1 VARLPAAGDWSYV
14 SPKLVEVALPL
25 EAISAACRRDKD
37 KKTGTIRNV
46 HKWFAPMPTPA
57 WRALLFAALVDDPG
71 DGPERAALLRMVE
84 RLVPPDGN
92 PPDAATLAEA
102 QAILMKATNGDPPTV
117 FDPFCGGGSTLVEA
131 QRLGLPAAG
140 SDLNPVPVLITRVL
154 TELVPQVAGRPPLV
168 ADPSRLDMKMT
179 GGPLDGFLADC
190 RHYAERVRAQVWD
203 EIGHLYPEPP
213 GGGTVIAWLWART
226 VTCPNPACRAVAPLV
241 SSFWL
246 SKKKGALTWSEPVDL
261 RPGQPARFEVR
272 TGTAGPTAKGTVGR
286 VAARCLVCEQPI
298 GLTHVRTEG
307 RSGRMGEQLMAV
319 AVGGADG
326 RRYLSPARA
335 DGTVPHVDRPP
346 DRPQLAIPDKAL
358 GFRVQLYGMNDYADL
373 FTNRQLITLGAF
385 ADAVANVPAWVA
397 ADGGDPIYAE
407 TVASVLG
414 LSVSK
419 LAASAS
425 TQVRWR
431 LRSVESKAEA
441 AFGRHALPM
450 VWDFAETNPFGRS
463 VGDWL
468 GQVDSTSSAIRSL
481 PQESAA
487 SRTFKADARSAASA
501 GLLSTLIATDPPYF
515 AQIGYADLSDY
526 FYVWLRR
533 ALGTVHPDLFATV
546 ATPKSDELIAAPY
559 RHGGSLGQATKY
571 FVEGFTETF
580 HNLQAASKPGLPM
593 LIVYAHRQEDSDS
606 DGVSTS
612 TAWDA
617 MLSAIIAAGLKIV
630 GTWPLHATTTN
641 RQIGQGTN
649 ALASY
654 MVLVCRPQAAAKPT
668 DRQGFVAA
676 LHAELPRAIRK
687 LQEGDISTVDLGP
700 AAIGPGMAV
709 FSRFSRV
716 IEPSGGAMA
725 VGTALSLISQV
736 SAEVLDEFVGDL
748 DKETRWAMTWFK
760 SHGFEP
766 GPYDDAEKLFK
777 RTDTSLEALDRAGIA
792 TGAKG
797 KVVLTPRGKL
807 PDAWDPATD
816 RHLTVWEV
824 TQHLVKR
831 LTSAGG
837 EQAAADLLRKC
848 RQWGDAARDL
858 AQWMAA
864 ASLASRPAEAL
875 DLDSLVTSWSQL
887 VRLAERPDVGQGELV
902 PPGTVGG

>member
-1 VARLPAAGDWSYV
+1 V

-102 QAILMKATNGDPPTV
+102 NALIMKATDGDPPTV

-154 TELVPQVAGRPPLV
+154 TELIPAVAGRPALV
-168 ADPSRLDMKMT
+168 ADPTRLDIKMT

-190 RHYAERVRAQVWD
+190 RHYAERVREKVWA
-203 EIGHLYPEPP
+203 EIGHLYPKPP
-213 GGGTVIAWLWART
+213 GGGTTVAWLWART
-226 VTCPNPACRAVAPLV
+226 VVCPNPACRAIAPLV

-246 SKKKGALTWSEPVDL
+246 SKRKGASTWLEPKVLDPGAPVRFAVLTGIGAPTRQRTVS
-261 RPGQPARFEVR
+261 R
-272 TGTAGPTAKGTVGR
+272 TGGN
-286 VAARCLVCEQPI
+286 CLVCRQAI
-298 GLTHVRTEG
+298 GFAHIRAEG
-307 RSGRMGEQLMAV
+307 KANRLDVQLLAAAVDSPSGRQYL
-319 AVGGADG
+319 GAQDVTPPDV
-326 RRYLSPARA
+326 L
-335 DGTVPHVDRPP
+335 RPP
-346 DRPQLAIPDKAL
+346 EAPEILLSMNPRDLKTPNY
-358 GFRVQLYGMNDYADL
+358 GFDTVADL
-373 FTNRQLITLGAF
+373 FSNRQLTALGTF
-385 ADAVANVPAWVA
+385 ADVVKEVPNWIT
-397 ADGGDPIYAE
+397 ADGADSAYVRGIS
-407 TVASVLG
+407 SVLG
-414 LSVSK
+414 LCVSK
-419 LAASAS
+419 IAMANS
-425 TQVRWR
+425 TQVRWFIDPR
-431 LRSVESKAEA
+431 NGSGKATQ

-450 VWDFAETNPFGRS
+450 VWDFTETNPFGGS

-468 GQVDSTSSAIRSL
+468 GQLGSLATGLRSL
-481 PQESAA
+481 APDVKA
-487 SRTFKADARSAASA
+487 SRTYQSDARLAGARLGSSA
-501 GLLSTLIATDPPYF
+501 LIATDPPYF

-533 ALGTVHPDLFATV
+533 ALGEVHPDLFATI
-546 ATPKSDELIAAPY
+546 AAPKADELIASPY
-559 RHGGSLGQATKY
+559 RHAGSTSRATEY
-571 FVEGFTETF
+571 FVRGFTEAF
-580 HNLQAASKPGLPM
+580 QSLAGASAPQFPI
-593 LIVYAHRQEDSDS
+593 LIVYAHRQEESDH
-606 DGVSTS
+606 DGVMTS

-617 MLSAIIAAGLKIV
+617 MLSALLAGGLKIV
-630 GTWPLHATTTN
+630 GTWPIHATHSS
-641 RQIGQGTN
+641 RQIGLGTN

-654 MVLVCRPQAAAKPT
+654 MILVCRAREGTSKPT
-668 DRQGFVAA
+668 DRQGFIGA

-687 LQEGDISTVDLGP
+687 VQEGDISTIDLGP

-716 IEPSGGAMA
+716 IEPTGSAMS

-736 SAEVLDEFVGDL
+736 SSEVLDEFVGDL

-760 SHGFEP
+760 DRGFEP
-766 GPYDDAEKLFK
+766 GPFDDAEKLFK
-777 RTDTSLEALDRAGIA
+777 RTDTSLEALTRAGIA

-797 KVVLTPRGKL
+797 KVVLIGRDAL
-807 PDAWDPATD
+807 PDDWDPETD
-816 RHLTVWEV
+816 RHLTVWEI

-837 EQAAADLLRKC
+837 EQAAADLLRKV
-848 RQWGDAARDL
+848 RRHGDPARDL
-858 AQWMAA
+858 AQWLAA
-864 ASLASRPAEAL
+864 VSLKTRPAEAL
-875 DLDSLVTSWSQL
+875 DLDALVTSWSEL
-887 VRLAERPDVGQGELV
+887 VRLAERPEMGQGQFS
-902 PPGTVGG
+902 

>member
-1 VARLPAAGDWSYV
+1 M

-71 DGPERAALLRMVE
+71 DGPERAELLRMVE

-92 PPDAATLAEA
+92 PPDADTLAEA
-102 QAILMKATNGDPPTV
+102 NAILMKATGGDPPTV

-154 TELVPQVAGRPPLV
+154 TELIPQVAGRPPLV
-168 ADPSRLDMKMT
+168 ADPARLGMKVT

-190 RHYAERVRAQVWD
+190 RHYAERVREKVWA

-226 VTCPNPACRAVAPLV
+226 VTCPNPACRAIAPLV

-246 SKKKGALTWSEPVDL
+246 SKKKGALTWIEPTGL
-261 RPGQPARFEVR
+261 GPGKPVRFEVNA
-272 TGTAGPTAKGTVGR
+272 GTAGPPVQRTVKRTGGT
-286 VAARCLVCEQPI
+286 CLVCNQPI
-298 GLTHVRTEG
+298 GFPYVRTEG
-307 RSGRMGEQLMAV
+307 KANRLGVQLLALV
-319 AVGGADG
+319 IDSLVG
-326 RRYLSPARA
+326 RRFDPPSATDLRTDVARPSGAPEVLLSPNPR
-335 DGTVPHVDRPP
+335 DLKTPNYGYNTV
-346 DRPQLAIPDKAL
+346 
-358 GFRVQLYGMNDYADL
+358 ADL
-373 FTNRQLITLGAF
+373 FTNRQLVALGAF
-385 ADAVANVPAWVA
+385 ADAVSEMPALVEQ
-397 ADGGDPIYAE
+397 DGGDPKLA
-407 TVASVLG
+407 VAVATVLG
-414 LSVSK
+414 LCVSK
-419 LAASAS
+419 MAMNHS
-425 TQVRWR
+425 TQGRFEPVTN
-431 LRSVESKAEA
+431 SSNGGIHP
-441 AFGRHALPM
+441 AFSRQALPM
-450 VWDFAETNPFGRS
+450 VWDFAELNPFSGS
-463 VGDWL
+463 AGDWIAQFNSL
-468 GQVDSTSSAIRSL
+468 ARGLRTLPTAAPPARSF
-481 PQESAA
+481 QS
-487 SRTFKADARSAASA
+487 DARTAAVN
-501 GLLSTLIATDPPYF
+501 LVLPMIVATDPPYF

-533 ALGTVHPDLFATV
+533 TLSPVHPDLFATV
-546 ATPKSDELIAAPY
+546 ATPKADELIADPY
-559 RHGGSLGQATKY
+559 RHGGSISEATKY
-571 FVEGFTETF
+571 FVEGFTNTF
-580 HNLQAASKPGLPM
+580 RSLASAASPTLPM
-593 LIVYAHRQEDSDS
+593 LVVYAHRQEESDA
-606 DGVSTS
+606 DGVASS

-617 MLSAIIAAGLKIV
+617 MLSAIIAAGLRIV
-630 GTWPLHATTTN
+630 GTWPIHATTTN

-649 ALASY
+649 SLASY
-654 MVLVCRPQAAAKPT
+654 MVLVCRPQEARAKPT

-716 IEPSGGAMA
+716 IEPSGGSMT
-725 VGTALSLISQV
+725 VGAALSLISQV

-760 SHGFEP
+760 DHGFEP
-766 GPYDDAEKLFK
+766 GTFDDAEKLFK
-777 RTDTSLEALDRAGIA
+777 RTDTSLEALTRAGIA

-797 KVVLTPRGKL
+797 KVVLTLRDRL
-807 PDAWDPATD
+807 PDHWDPDTD

-848 RQWGDAARDL
+848 RRWGDAARDL
-858 AQWMAA
+858 AQWLAA
-864 ASLASRPAEAL
+864 ASLNSRPAEAL
-875 DLDSLVTSWSQL
+875 DLDALVTSWSEL
-887 VRLAERPDVGQGELV
+887 VRLAERPETGQGRLGE
-902 PPGTVGG
+902 PGTVGG

>member
-1 VARLPAAGDWSYV
+1 M

-102 QAILMKATNGDPPTV
+102 NAILMKATGGDPPTV

-154 TELVPQVAGRPPLV
+154 TELIPQVAGRPPLV
-168 ADPSRLDMKMT
+168 ADPAQLGIKVT

-190 RHYAERVRAQVWD
+190 RHYAERVRTQVWS

-226 VTCPNPACRAVAPLV
+226 VLCPNPACRAIAPLV

-246 SKKKGALTWSEPVDL
+246 SKRKGALTWIEPTDL
-261 RPGQPARFEVR
+261 RPGARAEFQIRTGSDGPARR
-272 TGTAGPTAKGTVGR
+272 GTVGR
-286 VAARCLVCEQPI
+286 VAAKCLVCDGPI
-298 GLTHVRTEG
+298 PLTHVRAEG
-307 RSGRMGEQLMAV
+307 QLGQMGTQLLAAAV
-319 AVGGADG
+319 DGAEG
-326 RRYLSPARA
+326 RRYLSPAAAGDTAPSVARPA
-335 DGTVPHVDRPP
+335 DYP
-346 DRPQLAIPDKAL
+346 DLGIPEKAL
-358 GFRVQLYGMNDYADL
+358 GFRVQLYGMHSFADL
-373 FTNRQLITLGAF
+373 FTSRQLVALDAF
-385 ADAVANVPAWVA
+385 AVAVAAVPGMVIE
-397 ADGGDPIYAE
+397 DGGDPQYARAI
-407 TVASVLG
+407 ASVLG
-414 LSVSK
+414 LC
-419 LAASAS
+419 ASRLSSFNS
-425 TQVRWR
+425 TQGRWWIDSR
-431 LRSVESKAEA
+431 NGTGKVQP
-441 AFGRHALPM
+441 AFTRHAIPM
-450 VWDFAETNPFGRS
+450 VWDFGETNPFGRS

-468 GQVDSTSSAIRSL
+468 QQL
-481 PQESAA
+481 ESAGRGIRTVPL
-487 SRTFKADARSAASA
+487 SRSSRVFQSDARKA
-501 GLLSTLIATDPPYF
+501 GAELPTGGLVATDPPYF
-515 AQIGYADLSDY
+515 AQIGYADLSDF
-526 FYVWLRR
+526 FYIWLRR
-533 ALGTVHPDLFATV
+533 GLRLVHPDLFATL
-546 ATPKSDELIAAPY
+546 ATPKADELIAAPY
-559 RHGGSLGQATKY
+559 RHDDSMSQATKY
-571 FVEGFTETF
+571 FVAGFTEAF
-580 HNLQAASKPGLPM
+580 QHLSKACLPNLPM
-593 LIVYAHRQEDSDS
+593 LIVYAHRQEDAEG
-606 DGVSTS
+606 DGTVTS

-617 MLSAIIAAGLKIV
+617 MLSAILAAGLRIV
-630 GTWPLHATTTN
+630 GTWPIHGTTSG
-641 RQIGQGTN
+641 RQIGLGTN

-654 MVLVCRPQAAAKPT
+654 MVLVCRPQEATARPT
-668 DRQGFVAA
+668 DRQGLVAA

-716 IEPSGGAMA
+716 IEPSGGSMT
-725 VGTALSLISQV
+725 VGSALSLISQV

-760 SHGFEP
+760 DHGFEP
-766 GPYDDAEKLFK
+766 GAFDDAEKLFK
-777 RTDTSLEALDRAGIA
+777 RTDTSLEALTRAGIA

-797 KVVLTPRGKL
+797 KVVLVGRDDL
-807 PDAWDPATD
+807 PDSWDPETD

-848 RQWGDAARDL
+848 RRWGDQARDL

-864 ASLASRPAEAL
+864 ASLLNRPAEAL
-875 DLDSLVTSWSQL
+875 DLDALVTSWSEL
-887 VRLAERPDVGQGELV
+887 VRLAERPETGQGRLGE
-902 PPGTVGG
+902 PGTVGG

>member
-1 VARLPAAGDWSYV
+1 M

-25 EAISAACRRDKD
+25 EAISLACRRDKD

-71 DGPERAALLRMVE
+71 DGPKRARLLRLVE

-92 PPDAATLAEA
+92 PPDEATLAEA
-102 QAILMKATNGDPPTV
+102 RAVLAEATGGDPPTV

-168 ADPSRLDMKMT
+168 ADPAQLGIKVA

-190 RHYAERVRAQVWD
+190 RHYAERVRARVWD
-203 EIGHLYPEPP
+203 EIGHLYPPPP

-226 VTCPNPACRAVAPLV
+226 VVCPNPACRAIVPLV

-246 SKKKGALTWSEPVDL
+246 SKKKGALTWIEPTDL
-261 RPGQPARFEVR
+261 RPGQPATFVVR
-272 TGTAGPTAKGTVGR
+272 KGTGGPPAPTKVGR
-286 VAARCLVCEQPI
+286 GGTFRCLVCQEKVPED
-298 GLTHVRTEG
+298 HVKAEG
-307 RSGRMGEQLMAV
+307 GARRLGTQLMAV
-319 AVGGADG
+319 AVDSADG
-326 RRYLSPARA
+326 RRYLSPADVGAPPRVERPANAPEVALSPDTRA
-335 DGTVPHVDRPP
+335 FWTT
-346 DRPQLAIPDKAL
+346 
-358 GFRVQLYGMNDYADL
+358 LYGDRTFADV
-373 FTNRQLITLGAF
+373 FTNRQLVALGAF
-385 ADAVANVPAWVA
+385 ADAVGEVPSWVA
-397 ADGGDPIYAE
+397 AAGGDAAYARG
-407 TVASVLG
+407 VASVLG
-414 LSVSK
+414 LCVSK
-419 LAASAS
+419 LAQGAS
-425 TQVRWR
+425 TQVRWNVR
-431 LRSVESKAEA
+431 ITGSSKAEP

-450 VWDFAETNPFGRS
+450 VWDYTETNPFGGS

-468 GQVDSTSSAIRSL
+468 NQLSSASTGLRSL
-481 PQESAA
+481 PRTTVSA
-487 SRTFKADARSAASA
+487 STRQGDARA
-501 GLLSTLIATDPPYF
+501 GRHQFEGRALLATDPPYF

-533 ALGTVHPDLFATV
+533 ALALVHPDLFATV
-546 ATPKSDELIAAPY
+546 ATPKADELIAAPH
-559 RHGGSLGQATKY
+559 RHGGSITQASKY

-580 HNLQAASKPGLPM
+580 HKLSAAARPGLPM
-593 LIVYAHRQEDSDS
+593 LIVYAHRQEES
-606 DGVSTS
+606 DGDGVATS

-617 MLSAIIAAGLKIV
+617 MLSAIIAARLRIV
-630 GTWPLHATTTN
+630 GTWPVHGARSA
-641 RQIGQGTN
+641 RQIGIDAN

-654 MVLVCRPQAAAKPT
+654 MVLVCRPQEATARPT
-668 DRQGFVAA
+668 DRQGFLAA

-716 IEPSGGAMA
+716 IEPTGAAMS

-760 SHGFEP
+760 DHGFEP
-766 GPYDDAEKLFK
+766 GTFDDAEKLFK
-777 RTDTSLEALDRAGIA
+777 RTNTSLDAVGKAGIA
-792 TGAKG
+792 THNKG
-797 KVVLTPRGKL
+797 TVSLIPRPAL
-807 PDAWDPATD
+807 PDGWNPDTD
-816 RHLTVWEV
+816 RYPTVWEV

-831 LTSAGG
+831 LNVGGRRAGG
-837 EQAAADLLRKC
+837 GRPP
-848 RQWGDAARDL
+848 
-858 AQWMAA
+858 AQD
-864 ASLASRPAEAL
+864 PA
-875 DLDSLVTSWSQL
+875 
-887 VRLAERPDVGQGELV
+887 
-902 PPGTVGG
+902 VGGCGA

>member
-1 VARLPAAGDWSYV
+1 V

-71 DGPERAALLRMVE
+71 DGPERAELLRMVE

-92 PPDAATLAEA
+92 PPDAGTLAEA
-102 QAILMKATNGDPPTV
+102 NAILMKATGGDPPTV

-140 SDLNPVPVLITRVL
+140 SDLNPVPVLITRLL
-154 TELVPQVAGRPPLV
+154 TELIPQVAGRPPLV
-168 ADPSRLDMKMT
+168 ADPAQLGMKVT
-179 GGPLDGFLADC
+179 GSPLDGFLADC
-190 RHYAERVRAQVWD
+190 RHYAERVRAKVWA

-226 VTCPNPACRAVAPLV
+226 VSCPNPACRAIAPLV

-246 SKKKGALTWSEPVDL
+246 SKKKSALTWIEPTDL

-272 TGTAGPTAKGTVGR
+272 TGVGGPATAGTMGR
-286 VAARCLVCEQPI
+286 IAARCLVCQQSIP
-298 GLTHVRTEG
+298 LVHVRSEG
-307 RSGRMGEQLMAV
+307 QMGRMGQQLMAV
-319 AVGGADG
+319 STDRAGT
-326 RRYLSPARA
+326 RSYLSAAHASGTLPSVASPA
-335 DGTVPHVDRPP
+335 DRP
-346 DRPQLAIPDKAL
+346 RLGIPERAL
-358 GFRVQLYGMNDYADL
+358 GFRVQLYGMREYADL
-373 FTNRQLITLGAF
+373 FTNRQLVALGAF
-385 ADAVANVPAWVA
+385 SDAVAAASAWITE
-397 ADGGDPIYAE
+397 DGGDPPYVRA
-407 TVASVLG
+407 VASLLG
-414 LSVSK
+414 LGVGK
-419 LAASAS
+419 LAMSNS
-425 TQVRWR
+425 TQARWYVGGSSGSTR
-431 LRSVESKAEA
+431 VQA

-450 VWDFAETNPFGRS
+450 VWDFVELNPFSERAAN
-463 VGDWL
+463 WL
-468 GQVDSTSSAIRSL
+468 GMIESASSAVRSL
-481 PQESAA
+481 PNVKHKS
-487 SRTFKADARSAASA
+487 STFQSDARVVNT
-501 GLLSTLIATDPPYF
+501 STPSKALIATDPPYF

-526 FYVWLRR
+526 FYIWLRR
-533 ALGTVHPDLFATV
+533 ALSAVHPDLFVTV
-546 ATPKSDELIAAPY
+546 ASPKTDELIAAPF
-559 RHGGSLGQATKY
+559 RHGGSLPDATKY
-571 FVEGFTETF
+571 FIEGFTETF
-580 HNLQAASKPGLPM
+580 DNLQVAMNAALPI
-593 LIVYAHRQEDSDS
+593 LIVYAHRQEES
-606 DGVSTS
+606 DGDGVASS

-617 MLSAIIAAGLKIV
+617 MLSAILAAGLRIV

-654 MVLVCRPQAAAKPT
+654 MVLVCRPQEVTAKPT

-716 IEPSGGAMA
+716 IEPSGASMT
-725 VGTALSLISQV
+725 VGTALNLISQV

-760 SHGFEP
+760 DHGFEP
-766 GPYDDAEKLFK
+766 GTFDDAEKLFK
-777 RTDTSLEALDRAGIA
+777 RTDTSLEALTRAGIA

-797 KVVLTPRGKL
+797 KVVLTSRDNL
-807 PDAWDPATD
+807 PDHWDPGTD

-848 RQWGDAARDL
+848 RRWGDAARDL
-858 AQWMAA
+858 AQWLAA
-864 ASLASRPAEAL
+864 ASLNSRPAEAL
-875 DLDSLVTSWSQL
+875 DLDALVTSWSEL
-887 VRLAERPDVGQGELV
+887 VRLAERPETGQGRLGE
-902 PPGTVGG
+902 PGTVGV

>member
-1 VARLPAAGDWSYV
+1 V

-25 EAISAACRRDKD
+25 EAISTACRRDKD
-37 KKTGTIRNV
+37 KKSGTIRNV

-102 QAILMKATNGDPPTV
+102 NAILMKATGGDPPTV

-154 TELVPQVAGRPPLV
+154 TELIPQVAGRPPLV
-168 ADPSRLDMKMT
+168 ADPSRLGMKVT

-190 RHYAERVRAQVWD
+190 RHYAERVREKVWG

-226 VTCPNPACRAVAPLV
+226 VACPNPACRAIAPLV

-246 SKKKGALTWSEPVDL
+246 SKKKGALTWIEPTDL
-261 RPGQPARFEVR
+261 RPGHPARFEVR
-272 TGTAGPTAKGTVGR
+272 TGSGGPPTPGTMGR
-286 VAARCLVCEQPI
+286 VAARCLVCQQSIP
-298 GLTHVRTEG
+298 LLHVRTEAQM
-307 RSGRMGEQLMAV
+307 GRMGQQLMAA
-319 AVGGADG
+319 AVDGADG
-326 RRYLSPARA
+326 RRYISSDEAVA
-335 DGTVPHVDRPP
+335 TVPQAALSAEGPELP
-346 DRPQLAIPDKAL
+346 IPDKAL
-358 GFRVQLYGMNDYADL
+358 GFRVQLYGMHRYADL
-373 FTNRQLITLGAF
+373 FTSRQLAALCAF
-385 ADAVANVPAWVA
+385 ASSVQSVPAWVT
-397 ADGGDPIYAE
+397 ADEGDESYGRA
-407 TVASVLG
+407 VASVLG
-414 LSVSK
+414 LCVGK
-419 LAASAS
+419 LASFNS
-425 TQVRWR
+425 TQGRWWTR
-431 LRSVESKAEA
+431 NGPSKVQP
-441 AFGRHALPM
+441 AFTRHALPM
-450 VWDFAETNPFGRS
+450 VWDFGETNPFAGS

-468 GQVDSTSSAIRSL
+468 RQSESVASALRSL
-481 PQESAA
+481 PTSKPAF
-487 SRTFKADARSAASA
+487 TFQADARVAAQRLRTTV
-501 GLLSTLIATDPPYF
+501 LLATDPPYF

-533 ALGTVHPDLFATV
+533 ALGGVHPDLFATV
-546 ATPKSDELIAAPY
+546 ATPKADELIAAPY
-559 RHGGSLGQATKY
+559 RHGGSMTQASKY
-571 FVEGFTETF
+571 FVEGFTEAF
-580 HNLQAASKPGLPM
+580 HNLSAALRPQLPM
-593 LIVYAHRQEDSDS
+593 LVVYAHRQEES
-606 DGVSTS
+606 DGDGIATS

-617 MLSAIIAAGLKIV
+617 MLSAIMAAGLRIV
-630 GTWPLHATTTN
+630 GTWPIHGTTSG
-641 RQIGQGTN
+641 RQIGLGTN

-654 MVLVCRPQAAAKPT
+654 MVLVCRPQDSAAKPT

-716 IEPSGGAMA
+716 IEPSGGSMT
-725 VGTALSLISQV
+725 VGSALSLISQV

-760 SHGFEP
+760 DHGFEP
-766 GPYDDAEKLFK
+766 GTFDDAEKLFK
-777 RTDTSLEALDRAGIA
+777 RTDTSLEALTRAGIA

-797 KVVLTPRGKL
+797 KVVLIGRDDL
-807 PDAWDPATD
+807 PENWDPSTD

-837 EQAAADLLRKC
+837 ERAAADLLRKC
-848 RQWGDAARDL
+848 RRWGDQARDL
-858 AQWMAA
+858 AQWLAA
-864 ASLASRPAEAL
+864 ATLHNRPAEAL
-875 DLDSLVTSWSQL
+875 DLDALVTSWSEL
-887 VRLAERPDVGQGELV
+887 VRLAERPETGQGRLGEA
-902 PPGTVGG
+902 GTVGP